1 MFKQTIE
8 EIVSQASE
16 LLPKDMQN
24 FKQEIENNLRATLN
38 ASFSKMDLVT
48 REEFDIQ
55 TALLQRTR
63 AQLDELQ
70 IKLAALEQQQTE
82 PEDNN

>member
-1 MFKQTIE
+1 MIKDKIE
-8 EIVSQASE
+8 EVLSE
-16 LLPKDMQN
+16 ISDALPKDIQN

-38 ASFSKMDLVT
+38 ASFSKIDLVT

-63 AQLDELQ
+63 VQLDELQ
-70 IKLAALEQQQTE
+70 KKLAVLEEQVDE
-82 PEDNN
+82 PKSEE